1 MKVVI
6 NIEHILVVSYGWLY
20 FHFYRVTEISIE
32 FMCQKEL
39 FSRSLNE
46 FPYDVLKRRVTHIL
60 LSVGNYQPD
69 PD

>member
-46 FPYDVLKRRVTHIL
+46 FPYDVLYAIEEESHSYSSER
-60 LSVGNYQPD
+60 G
-69 PD
+69 

>member
-6 NIEHILVVSYGWLY
+6 NIEQILVVSYGWLY

-46 FPYDVLKRRVTHIL
+46 FPYDVLYAIEGESHSYSSER
-60 LSVGNYQPD
+60 G
-69 PD
+69 